1 MKVCIDSLQ
10 ICQGHVFSKDHFVE
24 TRHEVCIEETA
35 VEDSES
41 KTATYELE
49 VTQMVRINP

>member
-41 KTATYELE
+41 ETATDELE